1 MTNQEKKLNQ
11 ASSEQVLNGVEME
24 VRKKGVVYGYSVVN
38 HEQVIDEKEAEVVRS
53 VFAAYAEGD
62 TEGEIC
68 RRLREE
74 GVLNAKG
81 KPFTENRI
89 HAMLSNR
96 TYVGEFNRLG
106 VVIVDGVPAIIDK
119 DAFEFVQAKLNGTA
133 PKWSLLSKISALS
146 KGRKKTKSVK
156 EVAPVVAEPVKE
168 VAPVVAEPV
177 EEVAPV
183 VAEPVEEVAVASDK
197 TEKRRRR
204 KKGTISQIVL
214 NAIMII
220 SLFMVLYPLMM
231 MIMGAFKS
239 GTVFRTNKWLPS
251 FPLRIENI
259 AVAFDAISGYVLNTI
274 IVAVAGIAGM
284 VFIASMASFAMS
296 KLKFKGSGIC
306 FSMIIAITMLPG
318 VLSLTPQLL
327 LYKGLGLDNSIFA
340 LILPMWTG
348 GCVWAVFLLSG
359 FYKGL
364 PNDYFEAASL
374 DGATALQQFLLIG
387 LPLSTPI
394 IATLVIM
401 QITSVW
407 NDYMWPKLILR
418 SSNYTIAAGL
428 AFVFESSNVSQ
439 TVKYA
444 GYFVSAI
451 PVALLFIFF
460 NRFYVEGIT
469 SSGVKL

>member
-1 MTNQEKKLNQ
+1 MTKKEINFNQT
-11 ASSEQVLNGVEME
+11 SSENLGADGEANVRTDAIAYGYFVVDGQPRVEE
-24 VRKKGVVYGYSVVN
+24 QSAEHVRKL
-38 HEQVIDEKEAEVVRS
+38 
-53 VFAAYAEGD
+53 FTLYAEGK
-62 TEGEIC
+62 TVEEIQAIFT
-68 RRLREE
+68 EE
-74 GVLNAKG
+74 GIVGTKG
-81 KPFTENRI
+81 KPFTVNRI
-89 HAMLSNR
+89 KFILANR
-96 TYVGEFNRLG
+96 TYIGEYSRLG
-106 VVIVDGVPAIIDK
+106 VTIRNGVPAIIEK
-119 DAFEFVQAKLNGTA
+119 NMFKFVQQRLEGKNR
-133 PKWSLLSKISALS
+133 
-146 KGRKKTKSVK
+146 RKSFFINRRLKQTPVEEESTVAEEAIVAEVREEAASPVVK
-156 EVAPVVAEPVKE
+156 AEVAPVVAEA
-168 VAPVVAEPV
+168 VAA
-177 EEVAPV
+177 EEVAAPD
-183 VAEPVEEVAVASDK
+183 EEV
-197 TEKRRRR
+197 KRSHA
-204 KKGTISQIVL
+204 KVKITVCQTIL

-239 GTVFRTNKWLPS
+239 GTIFKTNKWLPS
-251 FPLRIENI
+251 FPLRIENLAI
-259 AVAFDAISGYVLNTI
+259 AFEAIKVYIGYTL

-284 VFIASMASFAMS
+284 ILISSMASFAMS
-296 KLKFKGSGIC
+296 KLHFIGSGVC
-306 FSMIIAITMLPG
+306 FSLIITITMLPG

-327 LYKGLGLDNSIFA
+327 LYKGFGLRNNLFA

-374 DGATALQQFLLIG
+374 DGATAFQQFILIG

-407 NDYMWPKLILR
+407 NDYMWPKLIMEQ
-418 SSNYTIAAGL
+418 SKYTLAAGL
-428 AFVFESSNVSQ
+428 AFVFERSSNTSQ

-444 GYFVSAI
+444 GYLIAAI